1 MTDSRHYIYR
11 EDTKAIHMRP
21 KEYKFHP
28 MLYTWREFCI
38 SLILVMIII
47 WLTGCTQLSI
57 VRTAI
62 DVKGQEA
69 ADRILAD
76 TEFVMCRGISVGAW
90 VRRFGRDPA
99 LAEAWKT
106 ICGSELLLT
115 TPK

>member
-1 MTDSRHYIYR
+1 MKPNES
-11 EDTKAIHMRP
+11 
-21 KEYKFHP
+21 KFHP
-28 MLYTWREFCI
+28 FLFTWREFGI
-38 SLILVMIII
+38 TIILAFVIV
-47 WLTGCTQLSI
+47 WFTGCTQLGI

-76 TEFVMCRGISVGAW
+76 TEFVLCRGIPVGAW
-90 VRRFGRDPA
+90 ARRYGRDQI
-99 LAEAWKT
+99 LADAWKT